1 MAQNGNNIIVYKEG
15 VAIASTKSDELQVD
29 CDMIE
34 IANSS
39 EQSWKN
45 YINGRKSW
53 SLNASWLVSAVTD
66 IRKVLDV
73 GTRVQL
79 KIKGRDATDAQGVTG
94 YAYIKSCKVSMTRGN
109 LAIGNFQFIGDGQ
122 LS

>member
-1 MAQNGNNIIVYKEG
+1 MAQNGNNIIVYKG
-15 VAIASTKSDELQVD
+15 DLAIASTKSDELQVD
-29 CDMIE
+29 CEMIE

-45 YINGRKSW
+45 HINGRKSW
-53 SLNASWLVSAVTD
+53 SLNASWLVSSVTD